1 MQESAEHDPGR
12 LRRRFAAGE
21 TAVRRDVLRGRV
33 WTAAPTRVI
42 HDLPGDL
49 LLAYW
54 PGIEGLASTI
64 QIESLLTGDDAVRKR
79 ALPALADGRW
89 ELGRWT
95 WRDTLLMTWLGVDED
110 FGVCRFFRTESGQET
125 WYINFERPY
134 RRTRIG
140 VDTFDLLLDLVV
152 APDRSGWRWKD
163 EDEYAQARR
172 LGLIGDAEHR
182 RVERA
187 RERAVALVES
197 GDGPLAR
204 DWSAWR
210 VPPSWPY
217 PALPEDTLEVP
228 AA

>member
-1 MQESAEHDPGR
+1 
-12 LRRRFAAGE
+12 
-21 TAVRRDVLRGRV
+21 
-33 WTAAPTRVI
+33 VI
-42 HDLPGDL
+42 HGRPGELLP
-49 LLAYW
+49 AYW

-64 QIESLLTGDDAVRKR
+64 QIESPATGDDVVRKR
-79 ALPALADGRW
+79 VIPALAEGRW

-95 WRDTLLMTWLGVDED
+95 WRDTLLLTWLDVDED
-110 FGVCRFFRTESGQET
+110 FGVCRFLRTRSGEET
-125 WYINFERPY
+125 WYINFQRPY

-140 VDTFDLLLDLVV
+140 VDTFDLLIDLVV
-152 APDRSGWRWKD
+152 APDRSRWDWKD

-197 GDGPLAR
+197 GGGPPAQ

-210 VPPSWPY
+210 VAPSWPN
-217 PALPEDTLEVP
+217 PALPEDTLDLP

>member
-1 MQESAEHDPGR
+1 MPETDESPGR
-12 LRRRFAAGE
+12 VRRFAAGA
-21 TAVRRDVLRGRV
+21 TAVRRDVLRGGV
-33 WTAAPTRVI
+33 WTAAPMRVI
-42 HDLPGDL
+42 HDRPGEL

-64 QIESLLTGDDAVRKR
+64 QIESLLTGDDAVRKQ
-79 ALPALADGRW
+79 AIPALAEGRW

-95 WRDTLLMTWLGVDED
+95 WRDTLLLTWLDVDED
-110 FGVCRFFRTESGQET
+110 FGVCRFLRTESGRET
-125 WYINFERPY
+125 WYINFQRPY

-152 APDRSGWRWKD
+152 APDRSRWDWKD
-163 EDEYAQARR
+163 EDEYAQGRR
-172 LGLIGDAEHR
+172 LGLIGDEEHR
-182 RVERA
+182 RIERA

-197 GDGPLAR
+197 GGGPLAQ

-217 PALPEDTLEVP
+217 PALPEDTLDVP